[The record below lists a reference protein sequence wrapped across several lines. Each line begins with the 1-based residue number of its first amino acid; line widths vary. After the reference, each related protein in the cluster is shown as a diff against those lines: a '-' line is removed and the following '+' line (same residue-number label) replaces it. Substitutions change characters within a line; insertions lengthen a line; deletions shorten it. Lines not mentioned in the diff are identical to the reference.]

1 MIPFE
6 PSMDALNSSL
16 CKEMRRMK
24 KRELTCIVCPRGCAL
39 VCELD
44 DEGKLLDVSGNLCPR
59 GKKYALDE
67 CTNPMRVVTSTVRC
81 EDGEVVSCKTSTS
94 VPKALVFDVMK
105 VINTTVAPSKVS
117 VGDVLVKNVLDTGA
131 DVVATSNK

>member
-1 MIPFE
+1 M
-6 PSMDALNSSL
+6 A
-16 CKEMRRMK
+16 
-24 KRELTCIVCPRGCAL
+24 KRELTCIVCPRGCSL
-39 VCELD
+39 VVELD
-44 DEGKLLDVSGNLCPR
+44 DNGAVTSVSGNVCKR
-59 GKKYALDE
+59 GVTYANDE

-81 EDGEVVSCKTSTS
+81 EDGEVVSCKTSAS

-131 DVVATSNK
+131 DIVATSNK